1 SFREEQ
7 SPVEEVEEIQVSAPK
22 KPNQRRQP
30 TPKKKSQNEKSE
42 DQSCYA
48 WTHEEEIV
56 LCKGGVR
63 VSEDS
68 VVGNV
73 RKKKGFWVEVMK
85 YMHGNCPIAK
95 RQTYDMVNGKWKTV
109 RPKVAI
115 FCGVYANTIRTYT
128 SGAGD
133 ANYIQRALTNYQVKE
148 EKKNKRY
155 KSSGSSS
162 FNTRESGEGSINLN
176 STVGDE
182 EDEVQ
187 EVRPRRPIGRD
198 QAEQKAKPR
207 SSSAGSANAF
217 DLEPMAK
224 MMANDDSWRRWE
236 VGKNVKSGFPSIWL
250 DIVHEM
256 DMLKKQDI
264 DIINCIK
271 TKLGNGENIAF
282 WEDVWHGDNAFKE
295 LYPRMYALETCKV
308 VDVATKLAHS
318 SLESSFRR
326 VPRGGVEQEQYKALM
341 DQVHD
346 VSLVPMRARQIWSLE
361 SSGDFSVASVRK
373 LIDDKML
380 PKVATKTR
388 WIKFVPIKVNV
399 LAWKVRLDSLPT
411 RLNISRRGMDID
423 SITCPICD
431 NGVESTNHL
440 FFTCH
445 IASEISR
452 KISSW
457 WDVSY
462 MEISSY
468 EDWLTWIVNLRLH
481 IKHKQALEGVFYIMW
496 WHVWSFRNKRIFGS
510 KNPSMAMIFEDVVS
524 R

>member
-1 SFREEQ
+1 
-7 SPVEEVEEIQVSAPK
+7 
-22 KPNQRRQP
+22 
-30 TPKKKSQNEKSE
+30 
-42 DQSCYA
+42 
-48 WTHEEEIV
+48 
-56 LCKGGVR
+56 
-63 VSEDS
+63 
-68 VVGNV
+68 
-73 RKKKGFWVEVMK
+73 
-85 YMHGNCPIAK
+85 
-95 RQTYDMVNGKWKTV
+95 
-109 RPKVAI
+109 
-115 FCGVYANTIRTYT
+115 
-128 SGAGD
+128 
-133 ANYIQRALTNYQVKE
+133 
-148 EKKNKRY
+148 
-155 KSSGSSS
+155 
-162 FNTRESGEGSINLN
+162 
-176 STVGDE
+176 
-182 EDEVQ
+182 
-187 EVRPRRPIGRD
+187 
-198 QAEQKAKPR
+198 
-207 SSSAGSANAF
+207 
-217 DLEPMAK
+217 
-224 MMANDDSWRRWE
+224 
-236 VGKNVKSGFPSIWL
+236 
-250 DIVHEM
+250 
-256 DMLKKQDI
+256 
-264 DIINCIK
+264 
-271 TKLGNGENIAF
+271 
-282 WEDVWHGDNAFKE
+282 
-295 LYPRMYALETCKV
+295 MYALETCKV

-346 VSLVPMRARQIWSLE
+346 VSLVPMRARRIWSLE

-388 WIKFVPIKVNV
+388 WIKSVPIKVNV

-431 NGVESTNHL
+431 NGVESTSHL

-468 EDWLTWIVNLRLH
+468 EDWLTWIVNLRLP
-481 IKHKQALEGVFYIMW
+481 IKHKQALEGVFYVMW

-524 R
+524 RSFYWCRYRCKASFSWIDWLKNPYLVSL